1 MQSHRKTCPLPVGAS
16 IVFMTSLSTSFLAS
30 GLTSSSFPPSL
41 PLPTVCMHTI
51 QCISLWREKLNS
63 SGLNLSRISK
73 FLGWVMAEGEELQKP
88 TPVLESHKGVSVHHS
103 TWAKK
108 YCCIAGSF
116 SGGLGLHWGCYSQ
129 IWVHHLD
136 VGAWAG
142 ASSRLSLLYFNTQNR
157 HIPTCQ
163 AGSPVTP
170 LSFPAPVS
178 AWLCFPWRKM
188 MRIIQMRLFWTHQC
202 FVQWS

>member
-1 MQSHRKTCPLPVGAS
+1 MKRKIIL
-16 IVFMTSLSTSFLAS
+16 MLSWLEQAQQDF
-30 GLTSSSFPPSL
+30 
-41 PLPTVCMHTI
+41 
-51 QCISLWREKLNS
+51 R
-63 SGLNLSRISK
+63 
-73 FLGWVMAEGEELQKP
+73 LGVMAQGEELCKP
-88 TPVLESHKGVSVHHS
+88 TPVLESCKGASAHHS
-103 TWAKK
+103 TWAR
-108 YCCIAGSF
+108 YLCTAGCF
-116 SGGLGLHWGCYSQ
+116 SGATGLLWGCYFQ

-163 AGSPVTP
+163 AGSPPCHP

-188 MRIIQMRLFWTHQC
+188 MRIIRVRLSWTHQC
-202 FVQWS
+202 FAQWS